1 MDLTIETQFN
11 IGDVVYVADHYYDFY
26 ANHKPYIIKDV
37 LIDINNRRTHIQYEV
52 EQDNFIYRVP
62 EAWVFSSY
70 EKCARW
76 CEEHN

>member
-62 EAWVFSSY
+62 SAWVFGSY